1 MTEHA
6 IELNHLTKKFG
17 DFTAVDDLS
26 LNVEEGEIF
35 GFLGPNG
42 AGKSTTIRMLCTL
55 AQPTS
60 GSATVA
66 GYDLIK
72 ESDQVRQKIGLVAE
86 KMIMYDRLTASEN
99 LKFFGKLYS
108 MPKQKLEERIEELLE
123 LVNMQEWKNTQ
134 ISKFSTGMKQ
144 RINVIR
150 ALLPEPEILFMDE
163 PTLGLDPQTTFS
175 IRDITREINKSG
187 MTVIL
192 TTHAMTEAEAL
203 SDRVAIIDHG
213 KIAALNTPQNLKNM
227 ISHGDTTIFDVKID
241 NLTTEL
247 IGRIR
252 SLEMVTAVS
261 QQDDYNLKVSAQG
274 EDALNQIIDTI
285 RGAGGN
291 IASVTNSNE
300 STLEDVFLAV
310 TGKEMRDQASEKVVP
325 VQQGHGRAPKARVR

>member
-99 LKFFGKLYS
+99 LRFFGKLYA
-108 MPKQKLEERIEELLE
+108 MPKQKLEERIDELLE
-123 LVNMQEWKNTQ
+123 LVDMQAWMN
-134 ISKFSTGMKQ
+134 
-144 RINVIR
+144 
-150 ALLPEPEILFMDE
+150 PPWDW
-163 PTLGLDPQTTFS
+163 
-175 IRDITREINKSG
+175 
-187 MTVIL
+187 
-192 TTHAMTEAEAL
+192 
-203 SDRVAIIDHG
+203 
-213 KIAALNTPQNLKNM
+213 TPRPP
-227 ISHGDTTIFDVKID
+227 F
-241 NLTTEL
+241 
-247 IGRIR
+247 
-252 SLEMVTAVS
+252 
-261 QQDDYNLKVSAQG
+261 
-274 EDALNQIIDTI
+274 
-285 RGAGGN
+285 
-291 IASVTNSNE
+291 
-300 STLEDVFLAV
+300 
-310 TGKEMRDQASEKVVP
+310 P
-325 VQQGHGRAPKARVR
+325 

>member
-26 LNVEEGEIF
+26 LNVEEGEIS

-99 LKFFGKLYS
+99 LRFFGKLYA
-108 MPKQKLEERIEELLE
+108 MPKQKLEERIDELLE
-123 LVNMQEWKNTQ
+123 LVDMQEWKNTQ

-175 IRDITREINKSG
+175 IRDITREINQSG

-213 KIAALNTPQNLKNM
+213 KIAALDTPQNLKNM
-227 ISHGDTTIFDVKID
+227 ISHGDTTVFGVKID

-274 EDALNQIIDTI
+274 EDVLNQIIDTI

-310 TGKEMRDQASEKVVP
+310 TGKEMRDQANEKAAP
-325 VQQGHGRAPKARVR
+325 VQHGHGRAPKARVR